1 MPDTYCGKNC
11 DDCLYRRELNCSGC
25 KTSGREDC
33 PIARC
38 CAGGRR
44 ENCQSCP
51 TSVRCGTL
59 QKAKQIP
66 KEKALQRDQAQ
77 RLREEQHSRGI
88 RLGKFMWILL
98 ILSVPEGISALLCAG
113 TVRQLLPGVSG
124 YAALL
129 LPLLWLGAGAV
140 YGIMGGKYRLAGCFF
155 LAAAILRTLPG
166 ETGFLPYAASVLA
179 VLAGEY
185 FAAQGHDE
193 ALEPW
198 DPDLGERWPELWKWR
213 LLVYLHMLGTALLSQ
228 VGMLSN
234 MFYALAYSVY
244 LAVMALAYVL
254 RLSQI
259 HEEER
264 DGTPKTVVIF
274 SRKMPVKLV
283 NMDYFGAALIVIL
296 ILALGLL
303 NAVTAL
309 IQTVTTVLT
318 VLYLY
323 RTLRVLPAEPKP

>member
-11 DDCLYRRELNCSGC
+11 DDCLYRRELSCFGC
-25 KTSGREDC
+25 KISGREDC

-38 CAGGRR
+38 CVGGRR

-51 TSVRCGTL
+51 TSGRCGTL
-59 QKAKQIP
+59 QQAEQIP
-66 KEKALQRDQAQ
+66 KKKTLQISQARQ
-77 RLREEQHSRGI
+77 LREEQHSQGI
-88 RLGKFMWILL
+88 RLRKFIRILL
-98 ILSVPEGISALLCAG
+98 ILSVPEGIGAMLCAG
-113 TVRQLLPGVSG
+113 PVRHLLPGISG

-129 LPLLWLGAGAV
+129 MPLLWLGVGMV
-140 YGIMGGKYRLAGCFF
+140 YGIMGGKYRLAGGCF
-155 LAAAILRTLPG
+155 LAAALVRILQG
-166 ETGFLPYAASVLA
+166 EAGFLPYAASLLA

-185 FAAQGHDE
+185 VAAQGHGE
-193 ALEPW
+193 TLEPW
-198 DPDLGERWPELWKWR
+198 DPDLGVQWPELWKWR
-213 LLVYLHMLGTALLSQ
+213 VLIYLQMLGTALLSQ
-228 VGMLSN
+228 VVMLSN
-234 MFYALAYSVY
+234 MFYILAYSVY

-274 SRKMPVKLV
+274 SRKMPIRLV
-283 NMDYFGAALIVIL
+283 NMDYLGATLIVIL

-303 NAVTAL
+303 NAATAL
-309 IQTVTTVLT
+309 IQAVTTALT